1 MKSII
6 KICNMDSQ
14 NDANRIQNAI
24 INNSGIVAT
33 KISLNKKEI
42 TVIYNE
48 IFNDIESI
56 INSIED
62 LGYIVI

>member
-6 KICNMDSQ
+6 KVCNMETKEDARIIQ
-14 NDANRIQNAI
+14 ENIANND
-24 INNSGIVAT
+24 GVVASE
-33 KISLNKKEI
+33 ISLLRKEI

-48 IFNDIESI
+48 YFLTSENI
-56 INSIED
+56 IDCIED

>member
-14 NDANRIQNAI
+14 DDANRIQNAI

-33 KISLNKKEI
+33 QISLNKKEI

-48 IFNDIESI
+48 IFNDIENI

>member
-14 NDANRIQNAI
+14 KDAQLINNIIIQNDGVI
-24 INNSGIVAT
+24 AT
-33 KISLNKKEI
+33 EICLNKKEI
-42 TVIYNE
+42 TIIYNPN
-48 IFNDIESI
+48 FLKCQRI
-56 INSIED
+56 IDSIED